1 MIKFRNSEK
10 IYDVEVSVIEW
21 RSVIQLSGKELPI
34 EFSDFDVINDE
45 EVVVDYFEG
54 FNTVYDSGDGY
65 VQLTNDSTVYYDYL
79 NHDENNYVISTN
91 VSTVQRDDAYL
102 CQSGQGKVYKHFS
115 MDLTNKDGFPLY
127 KIEDNKLV
135 ETSEDERNAYHEEK
149 LKEQIINTKINKI
162 SECNKICNQMIVNG
176 IDVEIDG
183 VVEHFSCKEED
194 QMNIKE
200 LFDLSGQ
207 TNVPMYYHSDG
218 GNCKAYTTEQIISIY
233 ATACANKNHHT
244 TYFNQLRQ
252 YINSLETLE
261 EIEAVVYGQELPN
274 EYIETYNG
282 AMTQAQLVLE
292 TLLAK
297 RAALLSGDA

>member
-10 IYDVEVSVIEW
+10 TYDVEVSIIEW
-21 RSVIQLSGKELPI
+21 RSVIQLSGKELPT
-34 EFSDFDVINDE
+34 EFSDFDVLNDE

-54 FNTVYDSGDGY
+54 FNVVYDSGDGY
-65 VQLTNDSTVYYDYL
+65 VQLTNDNNTYYNYFVY
-79 NHDENNYVISTN
+79 DENNYVVSTN
-91 VSTVQRDDAYL
+91 VSAVSRDDAYL
-102 CQSGQGKVYKHFS
+102 YQSGQGKMYKHFS
-115 MDLTNKDGFPLY
+115 MNLTNDDGFPLY
-127 KIEDNKLV
+127 KIEDNKLF
-135 ETSEDERNAYHEEK
+135 ETSEDERNVYHEEK
-149 LKEQIINTKINKI
+149 LKEQVNIAKANKI
-162 SECNKICNQMIVNG
+162 FECNNICNQMIVKG
-176 IDVEIDG
+176 IDVEING
-183 VVEHFSCKEED
+183 VVEHFGYKEED

-207 TNVPMYYHSDG
+207 TNVPMYYHADG

-274 EYIETYNG
+274 EYVETYNG
-282 AMTQAQLVLE
+282 AMAQAQLVLE
-292 TLLAK
+292 TLLAQ
-297 RAALLSGDA
+297 RASILGNN

>member
-135 ETSEDERNAYHEEK
+135 ETSEDERNAYHE
-149 LKEQIINTKINKI
+149 
-162 SECNKICNQMIVNG
+162 
-176 IDVEIDG
+176 
-183 VVEHFSCKEED
+183 D
-194 QMNIKE
+194 Q
-200 LFDLSGQ
+200 FV
-207 TNVPMYYHSDG
+207 T
-218 GNCKAYTTEQIISIY
+218 
-233 ATACANKNHHT
+233 
-244 TYFNQLRQ
+244 
-252 YINSLETLE
+252 
-261 EIEAVVYGQELPN
+261 
-274 EYIETYNG
+274 
-282 AMTQAQLVLE
+282 
-292 TLLAK
+292 
-297 RAALLSGDA
+297 